1 VIQTNDSTNN
11 NYFII
16 HDMKNVFTSPGRFVS
31 GAATILGLVLVL
43 SACGEKQVSIEP
55 GQSLVR
61 VNGEE
66 ITVIQLNDE
75 LSRARVQ
82 AEQVEQA
89 KKQLLESMID
99 LQLMVEKAQQSKLDR
114 APNVMRAI
122 ERARKQIIAQSYIQ
136 TVLSQIENPTDV
148 EINQFYE
155 EHPELFAQRKKYT
168 LTFLRFP
175 SSSLNDAFHKA
186 IKSAKSL
193 SDVAQ
198 WLDKQQISYLRD
210 ELVRTTTDLSPQMIA
225 KLAET
230 AKGEMFLMDENT
242 TNLLIAVKNIEVDPV
257 TVETIKPQITTHLL
271 NIKRREAVQAE
282 VSRLRAAAKIEYLHA
297 TADTNTTVAAEPLT
311 TLPLTTQ
318 QDDATLEEVLLL
330 DESIERGISG
340 LK

>member
-1 VIQTNDSTNN
+1 MKRN
-11 NYFII
+11 FI
-16 HDMKNVFTSPGRFVS
+16 SPGRFLAGKASV
-31 GAATILGLVLVL
+31 LGFALML
-43 SACGEKQVSIEP
+43 SACGGEPTSMEP

-66 ITVIQLNDE
+66 ITVMQLNDE

-82 AEQVEQA
+82 AEQLEQA

-99 LQLMVEKAQQSKLDR
+99 LQLMVAEAQQSKLDR
-114 APNVMRAI
+114 SPNVMRAI
-122 ERARKQIIAQSYIQ
+122 ERARKQIIAQSYMQ
-136 TVLSQIENPTDV
+136 TTLSQIENPTDA
-148 EINQFYE
+148 EISQFYE
-155 EHPELFAQRKKYT
+155 EHPGLFAQRKKYT
-168 LTFLRFP
+168 LAFLRFP
-175 SSSLNDAFHKA
+175 SGSLNDALHKT

-210 ELVRTTTDLSPQMIA
+210 ELIRTTTDLSPQMIA
-225 KLAET
+225 KLEET
-230 AKGEMFLMDENT
+230 AKGEMFLMDENAT
-242 TNLLIAVKNIEVDPV
+242 SLLIAVKDIEADPV

-282 VSRLRAAAKIEYLHA
+282 VSRLRAAANIEYLHA
-297 TADTNTTVAAEPLT
+297 TADTDTNAAVTAEPQT

-318 QDDATLEEVLLL
+318 QDDATLDNILLR

>member
-1 VIQTNDSTNN
+1 
-11 NYFII
+11 
-16 HDMKNVFTSPGRFVS
+16 MKNVFTSPGRFVS
-31 GAATILGLVLVL
+31 GAASVLGLVLVL
-43 SACGEKQVSIEP
+43 SACGEKHVSTEP

-66 ITVIQLNDE
+66 ITVMQLNDE

-82 AEQVEQA
+82 AEQIEQA

-99 LQLMVEKAQQSKLDR
+99 LQLMVEKAQQNKLDR

-122 ERARKQIIAQSYIQ
+122 ERSRKQIIAQSYMQ
-136 TVLSQIENPTDV
+136 TVLSQIENPADA
-148 EINQFYE
+148 EINQFYQD
-155 EHPELFAQRKKYT
+155 HPELFAQRKKYT
-168 LTFLRFP
+168 LAFLRFP
-175 SSSLNDAFHKA
+175 SGSLSDELQKV

-210 ELVRTTTDLSPQMIA
+210 ELIRTTTELSPQMIA
-225 KLAET
+225 KLENAS
-230 AKGEMFLMDENT
+230 KGEMVLMDDNAT
-242 TNLLIAVKNIEVDPV
+242 RLLIAVKNIEMDPV
-257 TVETIKPQITTHLL
+257 SVEAIKSQIAAHLL
-271 NIKRREAVQAE
+271 NIKRREAVRDE
-282 VSRLRAAAKIEYLHA
+282 VSQLRTAANIEYLHA
-297 TADTNTTVAAEPLT
+297 EANADIDTHASTIAEELPA

-318 QDDATLEEVLLL
+318 QDDSGLDNSILLQ